1 MPYISKEDLEQARR
15 IDLLTYLKT
24 CEPNELVSM
33 GHEKYKLKSHDS
45 LKLSNG
51 KWFWWSQNIGGSTAL
66 DYLIRVKGIAL
77 PQAVLLLSKECAF
90 FHAKNRCP
98 TMQKSE
104 SFRNESYTF
113 RKSIRITKG

>member
-24 CEPNELVSM
+24 CEPDELVSM

-51 KWFWWSQNIGGSTAL
+51 KWFWWSHNIGGSTAL
-66 DYLIRVKGIAL
+66 DYLIRVKGI
-77 PQAVLLLSKECAF
+77 
-90 FHAKNRCP
+90 HKNG
-98 TMQKSE
+98 

-113 RKSIRITKG
+113 RKSIRIMKE